1 MLTFSDL
8 NALLAYDPISGI
20 LTWKVSRGRAKAGSV
35 VGTLDSDGY
44 LIFQAK
50 GANLKVHRVA
60 FLLMTGK
67 WPEGLIDHENRIRSD
82 NRWGNLR
89 DASNSVNQQN
99 KVSAYINSKSGLL
112 GVHQYGDK
120 FRAQISRKG
129 VRILIGTFDTPEQAH
144 SAYLEEKKKLHEGCT
159 L

>member
-8 NALLAYDPISGI
+8 NALLAYDPISGV
-20 LTWKVSRGRAKAGSV
+20 LTWKVSRGRVKAGSV
-35 VGTLDSDGY
+35 AGTLDSDGY

-50 GANLKVHRVA
+50 GVPLKVHRVA
-60 FLLMTGK
+60 FLLMTGN
-67 WPEGLIDHENRIRSD
+67 WPKGLIDHENRIRSD
-82 NRWGNLR
+82 NRWSNLR

-99 KVSAYINSKSGLL
+99 KVDAYLNSKSGLL
-112 GVHQYGDK
+112 GAHPHGDK

-129 VRILIGTFDTPEQAH
+129 VRILIGTFDTAEQAH